1 MKNLKKDSVK
11 IIQIVPRSIV
21 ARTPMLG
28 LGDDGVIY
36 GWYRIEGDY
45 FHDRDWA
52 WLVYLP

>member
-36 GWYRIEGDY
+36 GWYRIEGD
-45 FHDRDWA
+45 
-52 WLVYLP
+52 